1 MFGWLKRRRRAQ
13 ILSEPFP
20 AEWGVLLDRD
30 VALWRLLS
38 EAERLRLQDDLR
50 IFMAERN
57 WEPCGGLEFTDAMR
71 AVIAAQACI
80 LTLGRTVDAFAHVRT
95 ILVYPDRFFAPEAE
109 EDEFGVVTES
119 CDDREGEAWERGQVV
134 LSWSDVRQDS
144 RRLDGRNLVLHEFS
158 HQLDLLDFISAAR
171 AVSRDEAERHHR
183 WREVLLGTY
192 EALCELDD
200 VGRKDP
206 VLDTYGA
213 ENESECFAVATEA
226 FFERPIRLRQF
237 HPELYQ
243 VLAEYY
249 NQDPAA
255 RMEGESGRTGEG
267 VKEKTKDDGRGAG
280 AANNKKNRSKSKF
293 QWTRG

>member
-20 AEWGVLLDRD
+20 AEWGGLLDRD

-38 EAERLRLQDDLR
+38 DAERLRLQDDLR

-57 WEPCGGLEFTDAMR
+57 WEPCGGLELTDPMR
-71 AVIAAQACI
+71 AVIAGQACI
-80 LTLGRTVDAFAHVRT
+80 LTLGRSVDAFDHVRT
-95 ILVYPDRFFAPEAE
+95 ILVYPDRFFAPEVE

-134 LSWSDVRQDS
+134 LSWSDIRQDG

-158 HQLDLLDFISAAR
+158 HQLDLLDFIAAAR
-171 AVSRDEAERHHR
+171 GVTKEEAEMHRR
-183 WREVLLGTY
+183 WRKVLLGAY

-200 VGRKDP
+200 AGKKDP
-206 VLDTYGA
+206 VLDSYGA
-213 ENESECFAVATEA
+213 EDESECFAVSTEA
-226 FFERPIRLRQF
+226 FFERPVRLRNF
-237 HPELYQ
+237 HPDLYG
-243 VLAEYY
+243 VLSEYF

-255 RMEGESGRTGEG
+255 RMESTNQGANEPE
-267 VKEKTKDDGRGAG
+267 KEKIRDKKKHSKEASQRKGRKGSQG
-280 AANNKKNRSKSKF
+280 
-293 QWTRG
+293 